1 MGGRN
6 KEGYADPTACEAVGR
21 VFREEKKRP
30 KAMCRS
36 CKHQRYCEK
45 AHKKAYKKDSC
56 CGNHTEKGG
65 SPS

>member
-1 MGGRN
+1 MGGGN

-21 VFREEKKRP
+21 VFREEKKRL

-36 CKHQRYCEK
+36 YKHQRYCET
-45 AHKKAYKKDSC
+45 AHKKDSC
-56 CGNHTEKGG
+56 CSNHTEKGG